1 MIKKKIYGNTLKE
14 QLLAGAN
21 DRLYK
26 FLMDN
31 GSVRGAM
38 VNCVKMVNEMRANH
52 ELGIIET
59 IVLGRAYIACALLSA
74 DMTGTDR
81 IAINIECSGPIQGL
95 NVEANGMNEVRG
107 YLKNTEIPV
116 EKPLNDFDLSPFF
129 GAGFLT
135 VTKNIGNAKMPFS
148 GNVILKY
155 GNIAQDLS
163 YYFTASEQIPTS
175 ITLSIQFDAEGNVT
189 GAGGLF
195 LQVMPGADESSIIS
209 LEKSVKKINSL
220 ALLLST
226 GKKPAEL
233 INEIFHGHSPEVVG
247 DTRVEFMCYCNKERM
262 LEYLSALP
270 QNEISDILK
279 NGPFPVE
286 IRCHNCNTRYHFEK
300 NEIEKIHKPVI
311 Q

>member
-1 MIKKKIYGNTLKE
+1 MIKKKIFGNTPKE

-31 GSVRGAM
+31 GSIRGVL
-38 VNCVKMVNEMRANH
+38 VNCVKMINEMRANH

-59 IVLGRAYIACALLSA
+59 LVLGRAYIACALISTDL
-74 DMTGTDR
+74 TGTDR
-81 IAINIECSGPIQGL
+81 IAINIECSGSIQGL
-95 NVEANGMNEVRG
+95 NVEANAMNEVRG
-107 YLKNTEIPV
+107 YLKNTAIPV

-135 VTKNIGNAKMPFS
+135 VTKHLENAKMPFS

-195 LQVMPGADESSIIS
+195 LQVMPGADEGKIIS
-209 LEKSVKKINSL
+209 LEKTVQNIKSL
-220 ALLLST
+220 ASLLST

-233 INEIFHGHSPEVVG
+233 INDIFHEHSPKIVG
-247 DTRVEFMCYCNKERM
+247 DTRVEFMCYCRKERM

-270 QNEISDILK
+270 QTEISDIIK

-286 IRCHNCNTRYHFEK
+286 IRCHNCNTKYYFDR
-300 NEIEKIHKPVI
+300 NDIEQIHKPIV